1 MKFLDSSVF
10 LHAYLRPRRKLKP
23 EEEELKKRAKKI
35 IERIDSSEE
44 DVLTTV
50 IHVSEIVNMI
60 ESWLGLKESLSI
72 LARFLSLRNIS
83 IVGVSESDYEEAL
96 TISIHYN
103 ISVNDAI
110 AYLKMKE
117 NNINEIYTFDKHFKN
132 LPGIK
137 ICWE

>member
-23 EEEELKKRAKKI
+23 EEEKLKKRAKKI

-44 DVLTTV
+44 NVLTTV

-117 NNINEIYTFDKHFKN
+117 NNIYEIYTFDKHFKN

>member
-60 ESWLGLKESLSI
+60 ESWLGLQESLSV

-83 IVGVSESDYEEAL
+83 IVGVSENDYEEAL

-117 NNINEIYTFDKHFKN
+117 NNINEIYTFDRHFKN

-137 ICWE
+137 ICQE

>member
-23 EEEELKKRAKKI
+23 REEELKKRAKKI

-50 IHVSEIVNMI
+50 IHVSEIVNMV

>member
-23 EEEELKKRAKKI
+23 REEELKKRAKKI

-83 IVGVSESDYEEAL
+83 IVGVSESDYEKAL

>member
-23 EEEELKKRAKKI
+23 REEELKKRAKKI